1 MADDWDRKKTR
12 SRACLEC
19 EMCSS
24 SRLALGE
31 TVTNVFTM
39 LIGLLIS
46 LFPLSLF
53 FSFGIW
59 RGALCTLSNT
69 VFPYFLTFWF
79 AHDCLTVVLVLLL
92 LTLIFISVFFVII
105 FFNHAYIK
113 TLQKKVFLE
122 NYFSL
127 KESERKSENSLSK

>member
-1 MADDWDRKKTR
+1 MADDWDRKKKTR

-24 SRLALGE
+24 SSLALGE
-31 TVTNVFTM
+31 IVTNVFTM

-53 FSFGIW
+53 PSLGIW
-59 RGALCTLSNT
+59 RGTLYTLLNT

-92 LTLIFISVFFVII
+92 LLTLVFISVFFVI
-105 FFNHAYIK
+105 
-113 TLQKKVFLE
+113 LRE
-122 NYFSL
+122 FSL
-127 KESERKSENSLSK
+127 KIILKSIFWISFSSFLEKYFKLLSIKL